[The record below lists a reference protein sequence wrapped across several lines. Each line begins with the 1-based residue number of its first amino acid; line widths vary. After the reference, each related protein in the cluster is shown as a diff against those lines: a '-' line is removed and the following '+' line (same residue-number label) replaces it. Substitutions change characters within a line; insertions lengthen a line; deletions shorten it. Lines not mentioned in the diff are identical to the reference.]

1 MEYERPQP
9 QGAPPENYLI
19 FAILMTI
26 FCCWPVGIF
35 AIIKATK
42 VKELWA
48 LGDYAGAQKASDDA
62 KKLTIWGAVGALVLI
77 VVPIIILFSMGAF
90 ATLMDGH

>member
-9 QGAPPENYLI
+9 TSNPPENYLI
-19 FAILMTI
+19 YAILMTI

-35 AIIKATK
+35 AIIKASK
-42 VKELWA
+42 VNELWA
-48 LGDYAGAQKASDDA
+48 IGDYAGAQKASDDA

-77 VVPIIILFSMGAF
+77 VIPFIILFSMGAF
-90 ATLMDGH
+90 ATIMDGY